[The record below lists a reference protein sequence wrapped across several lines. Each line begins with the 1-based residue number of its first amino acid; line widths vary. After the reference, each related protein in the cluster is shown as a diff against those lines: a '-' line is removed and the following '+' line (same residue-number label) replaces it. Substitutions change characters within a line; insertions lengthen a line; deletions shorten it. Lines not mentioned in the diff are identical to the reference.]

1 MMVSKWQK
9 WKIGGS
15 VTLILGLGFTAI
27 RNDPAFAAA
36 HDKAVAMGGNQQGGT
51 VVKQQES
58 DRVLQEFVGQER
70 RRPQG
75 EANERRGGRE
85 VENEAR
91 GGVAMGPA
99 PNGGARGGSGSGASS
114 DGSVSN
120 GGSVSSSGSVSN
132 GGNASNGGNTATG
145 KNGLGASTPNSGTQS
160 VVPQQRTRSKHS

>member
-1 MMVSKWQK
+1 MVSKWQK

-99 PNGGARGGSGSGASS
+99 PNGGARGGSGGGASS
-114 DGSVSN
+114 
-120 GGSVSSSGSVSN
+120 GGSVSSS
-132 GGNASNGGNTATG
+132 GNTATG

>member
-85 VENEAR
+85 VENETR

-99 PNGGARGGSGSGASS
+99 PNGGARGGSG
-114 DGSVSN
+114 
-120 GGSVSSSGSVSN
+120 GSVSN
-132 GGNASNGGNTATG
+132 GGNASSGGNTATS

>member
-1 MMVSKWQK
+1 MVSKWQK

-99 PNGGARGGSGSGASS
+99 PNGGARGGSGGGASS
-114 DGSVSN
+114 
-120 GGSVSSSGSVSN
+120 GGSVIN
-132 GGNASNGGNTATG
+132 GGNASRGGNTATD

>member
-27 RNDPAFAAA
+27 RHDPAFAAA
-36 HDKAVAMGGNQQGGT
+36 HDKAVEMGGNQQGGA
-51 VVKQQES
+51 VVKQGES
-58 DRVLQEFVGQER
+58 DRVLQEFMGQEQR

-75 EANERRGGRE
+75 EGFERRGGRE

-91 GGVAMGPA
+91 GGVAMGSA
-99 PNGGARGGSGSGASS
+99 PNGGARGGSG
-114 DGSVSN
+114 
-120 GGSVSSSGSVSN
+120 GSVSN
-132 GGNASNGGNTATG
+132 GGNASSGGNTSTG
-145 KNGLGASTPNSGTQS
+145 KNGLGAITPNSSTQS